1 MATGKRK
8 AAPKPRAKLVLEDT
22 TLRDGE
28 QSAGIVFRVEEK
40 VAIARLLDRLGVPM
54 IEVGIP
60 AMEGDEAEAIR
71 RIVALK
77 PEAKL
82 VGWNR
87 GKRED
92 VEKSLALGLSCVHIG
107 LPASK
112 QLLQGGLR
120 QNRAWLLDTMSEL
133 VSWTRSR
140 AEFIS
145 LSAEDVCRADP
156 DFLVLY
162 AKAARK
168 AGADRIRLS
177 DTVGLATPQRYAD
190 LVRRISREAKIP
202 VMVHAHND
210 FGLAV
215 ANTLAG
221 IEAGAM
227 YAHVTVNGIG
237 ERAGNASLEET
248 VMALKYLHGRDLG
261 LDLKLLPELSR
272 VVSQACQVPVSPWK
286 PIVGSNVFAHESGI
300 HVAGLLRSKAT
311 FEPFSPEDVGAA
323 RRLVLG
329 KHSGSH
335 GIQAALR
342 DRGHEV
348 DEERARK
355 LLPLVRQRAVD
366 NKRPVTPEELERLHR
381 TLA

>member
-1 MATGKRK
+1 
-8 AAPKPRAKLVLEDT
+8 
-22 TLRDGE
+22 
-28 QSAGIVFRVEEK
+28 
-40 VAIARLLDRLGVPM
+40 
-54 IEVGIP
+54 
-60 AMEGDEAEAIR
+60 
-71 RIVALK
+71 
-77 PEAKL
+77 
-82 VGWNR
+82 
-87 GKRED
+87 
-92 VEKSLALGLSCVHIG
+92 
-107 LPASK
+107 
-112 QLLQGGLR
+112 
-120 QNRAWLLDTMSEL
+120 
-133 VSWTRSR
+133 
-140 AEFIS
+140 
-145 LSAEDVCRADP
+145 
-156 DFLVLY
+156 
-162 AKAARK
+162 
-168 AGADRIRLS
+168 
-177 DTVGLATPQRYAD
+177 
-190 LVRRISREAKIP
+190 
-202 VMVHAHND
+202 MVHAHND